1 MSIFNKLKKKKNE
14 AQINVEKTNVRYEVS
29 ANQRT
34 RSPHFAAEAGQRQST
49 LLIKQAWITEKATD
63 LSGLRKYIFI
73 VDRKANK
80 PETRKAIE
88 SIYAVKVESVNI
100 INTKGKAKRL
110 GRSLGRT
117 SAFKKVIVTLKEGE
131 KIDIVPT

>member
-1 MSIFNKLKKKKNE
+1 MSILNKLKFKKEKNE
-14 AQINVEKTNVRYEVS
+14 AQINVEKTDSIS

-34 RSPHFAAEAGQRQST
+34 HSPRFAGEAGQRQSA
-49 LLIKQAWITEKATD
+49 LLIKQAWVTEKATD

-73 VDRKANK
+73 VDGKANK
-80 PETRKAIE
+80 PETKKAIE

-117 SAFKKVIVTLKEGE
+117 SAFKKAIVTLKEGE